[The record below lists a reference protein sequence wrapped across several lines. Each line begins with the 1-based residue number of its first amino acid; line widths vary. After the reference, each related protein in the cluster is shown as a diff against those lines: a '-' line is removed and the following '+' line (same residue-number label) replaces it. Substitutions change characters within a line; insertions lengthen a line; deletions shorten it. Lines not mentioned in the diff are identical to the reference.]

1 VADVDL
7 IKGTAVSSG
16 IAQGTAYL
24 LSCAEGDAIPLR
36 DIEPLQVDAELA
48 RFEAALARAER
59 ELLALK
65 QAVADKVGPDEA
77 EIFAAHALL
86 VRDPSFHDKVV
97 SLVRE
102 KRINVE
108 AAVSAVNDKFSHA
121 FEEIPDPYLR
131 ERAADIRDVGRRIL
145 AELAAL
151 SDPPE
156 AAPEGGDHGPGLSVP
171 PGAVVVADE
180 LLPSFTARLDLDR
193 VSALVTERGGK
204 FAHTAILARAQG
216 TPAVAGASG
225 ATARIKTG
233 DRIIVDGHS
242 GIVFINPPATVQSE
256 YDRLQREM
264 QAYRQELHQL
274 IDLPAV
280 TRDGTRVTLLANAS
294 KFSDTEAAL
303 MYKAEGI
310 GLYRTE
316 FAFSIRK
323 TLPSEDEQY
332 EFLSQA
338 AQRLHPRR
346 VVFRLLDVGGDKQ
359 LPYLPQN
366 ARRNPSLSRRGIR
379 LLLDHPEILERQLR
393 AFLRVSGDHDVAIL
407 LPVVGGLEEVRQARA
422 AITRVQQQL
431 AAEGVRFNPRVPVGA
446 MIEIP
451 SAALLAG
458 ALAREVDFFSL
469 GTNDLVQ
476 YVLAADREDE
486 EITTYYQPLHPA
498 VLRLIA
504 TLVEAA
510 GAGGRPVTICGE
522 IAGDPAYTA
531 LLVGL
536 GLREFSVA
544 PGQLL
549 DVKRAVRELELRDAQ
564 ALARRALALV
574 SVAEIEALLMTES
587 SGPRPAPP
595 G

>member
-36 DIEPLQVDAELA
+36 DIAPPQVDAELA

-65 QAVADKVGPDEA
+65 QTVAEKVGPDEA

-121 FEEIPDPYLR
+121 FEDIPDPYLR

-145 AELAAL
+145 AELAEL
-151 SDPPE
+151 
-156 AAPEGGDHGPGLSVP
+156 AAPTPQAGERGAPGPGIP
-171 PGAVVVADE
+171 DGAVVVADE
-180 LLPSFTARLDLDR
+180 LLPSVTARLDLDR
-193 VSALVTERGGK
+193 VSALVTERGGR

-233 DRIIVDGHS
+233 DRIIVDGLS
-242 GIVFINPPATVQSE
+242 GVVFINPPANVQRE
-256 YDRLQREM
+256 YDRLQQEM
-264 QAYRQELHQL
+264 RAYRQELHQL

-280 TRDGTRVTLLANAS
+280 TRDGTRIALLANAS

-316 FAFSIRK
+316 FGFSIRK
-323 TLPSEDEQY
+323 LMPTEDEQF
-332 EFLSQA
+332 EFALRA
-338 AQRLHPRR
+338 AQRMHPRKL
-346 VVFRLLDVGGDKQ
+346 VFRLLDIGGDKE
-359 LPYLPQN
+359 LPYLPLPV
-366 ARRNPSLSRRGIR
+366 RRNPSLARRGIR
-379 LLLDHPEILERQLR
+379 LLLEHPEILERQLR
-393 AFLRVSGDHDVAIL
+393 AFLRVSAEHDISIL
-407 LPVVGGLEEVRQARA
+407 LPVVGGIEEVRQARA
-422 AITRVQQQL
+422 AIRQVQQQL
-431 AAEGVRFNPRVPVGA
+431 AAEGIRFNPRVPVGA
-446 MIEIP
+446 MIEVP
-451 SAALLAG
+451 SAALMAS
-458 ALAREVDFFSL
+458 ALAQEVDFFSL

-486 EITTYYQPLHPA
+486 GQTTYYQPLHPA

-510 GAGGRPVTICGE
+510 TRGARPLSICGE
-522 IAGDPAYTA
+522 MAGDPAYTA
-531 LLVGL
+531 LLLGL

-544 PGQLL
+544 PGKLL
-549 DVKRAVRELELRDAQ
+549 DVKRAIRDLDLADAQ
-564 ALARRALALV
+564 ALAARALALG
-574 SVAEIEALLMTES
+574 SVAEIEALVMGASPE
-587 SGPRPAPP
+587 PRPAPP